1 MANPIA
7 FEPKPVDPK
16 MELQRRLDAAPLEHA
31 EALLAAYDLLE
42 EAHNQGLLDLLHG
55 AMGSKDAIM
64 AKIAQYA
71 RQPVS
76 TTVIRNLLALGELL
90 GSIDPELLQP
100 ARPQQK
106 PPSLW
111 QIIRRML
118 SEDGRRGLGR
128 LTALLTAMGSSDK

>member
-76 TTVIRNLLALGELL
+76 TTAIRNLLALGELL